1 MIHEPV
7 KADPTRTPRAAI
19 LVVDDEAVIREVFGI
34 WLDDAGYAVAGTG
47 SESSARAALAEA
59 EYDVLVADARLV
71 RAAGL
76 DLLTWARE
84 HAPDMPVVLVTGKP
98 DVDSAVEALR
108 RGAYDYLVKP
118 VDAHDLLRVV
128 EKAVLHARL
137 VRERRRL
144 AEENHR
150 YRRRLEALVE
160 ARTEALARRNRQ
172 LLVLNEVVSGIGGIH
187 DEAALFARI
196 AASVQEAFGYAEVA
210 LYGTAGGGETLRL
223 EGLAS
228 RRPRTR
234 PPAIG
239 AALDAAPPRLG
250 EAAVSGRMHLVND
263 PAALAGEARSSG
275 RPWLKAEAA
284 FPIAVDGR
292 CAAILVVAEDRAGAF
307 DEVDVTVLHTLVGHL
322 AVAIA
327 NARLLGRLQEALAAR
342 DRMLATVSHEL
353 KSPLSVIGIWSEM
366 LAEGTVG
373 HGDPDTRQAARS
385 ILTSAADLT
394 HLVNRLLTFHGLDAE
409 AMPMEPVAIVG
420 LVREAVTAWGPVM
433 ERHGIELAFEA
444 SGGELWA
451 EGSVEHLRQVLNNL
465 LDNARKFSP
474 AGGTTRVRAWLEGN
488 EVRIAVSDE
497 GIGIDAEL
505 LGRLFERFFQ
515 VDGGASRQFE
525 GMGLGLALSREIVRR
540 HGGRIWAESPGRG
553 HGATLVVALPAA
565 RPVLAD
571 D

>member
-1 MIHEPV
+1 MAEPS
-7 KADPTRTPRAAI
+7 PRAPRAEI

-34 WLDDAGYAVAGTG
+34 WLDDAGYAVVGTG
-47 SESSARAALAEA
+47 SESSARAALADA

-84 HAPDMPVVLVTGKP
+84 HAPDMPVVLVTGEP

-128 EKAVLHARL
+128 EKAVVHARL

-144 AEENHR
+144 ADENHR

-172 LLVLNEVVSGIGGIH
+172 LLVLNEVVGDIGGIH
-187 DEAALFARI
+187 EEAALFARI

-210 LYGTAGGGETLRL
+210 LYGTAGSGEVLRL
-223 EGLAS
+223 EGLAG

-234 PPAIG
+234 TPEIG
-239 AALDAAPPRLG
+239 AALDVAPQRLR
-250 EAAVSGRMHLVND
+250 EAASSGRMRLLD
-263 PAALAGEARSSG
+263 DASALADEARSSG

-292 CAAILVVAEDRAGAF
+292 CTAILVIAEDHDRAF
-307 DEVDVTVLHTLVGHL
+307 DEVDVTVLRTLVGHL

-366 LAEGTVG
+366 LAEGRVG
-373 HGDPDTRQAARS
+373 HGDADTRQAARS

-394 HLVNRLLTFHGLDAE
+394 HLVDRLLTFHGLDTE
-409 AMPMEPVAIVG
+409 AMPMEAVAIVG
-420 LVREAVTAWGPVM
+420 LVREAVTAWRPVL
-433 ERHGIELAFEA
+433 ERHGIALRFEPPDA
-444 SGGELWA
+444 ELWA
-451 EGSVEHLRQVLNNL
+451 EGNAEYLRQVLNNL

-474 AGGTTRVRAWLEGN
+474 SGGTARVRVWREGV

-497 GIGIDAEL
+497 GIGIDAEH

-515 VDGGASRQFE
+515 IDSGAARQFE
-525 GMGLGLALSREIVRR
+525 GMGLGLALCREIVRR

-553 HGATLVVALPAA
+553 RGATLIVALPAA
-565 RPVLAD
+565 RPELAD